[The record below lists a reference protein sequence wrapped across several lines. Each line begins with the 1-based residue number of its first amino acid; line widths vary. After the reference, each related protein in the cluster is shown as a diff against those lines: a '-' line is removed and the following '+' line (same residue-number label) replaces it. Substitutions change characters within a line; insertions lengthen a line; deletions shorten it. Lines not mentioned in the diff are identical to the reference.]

1 MRIILIFLAVVVVVG
16 AVLWLVGP
24 REPAGRGAPFDPES
38 IGRDVDNYL
47 YRTERAVP
55 GVVRG
60 AQKHVLWADPTRRDK
75 RALALVYIHGFSASL
90 EETRPVSDIVARELG
105 ANLFYTR
112 LTGHGRDGEA
122 MAEATVADWRRDV
135 EEAIAI
141 GRRLGDRVI
150 LIGASTGATLITL
163 ALEDPALR
171 EGVAGIVMISPNF
184 KVKAAGSAALTWP
197 FARRFVP
204 MIEGE
209 ERFFAPRTAEHAK
222 WWTERYPTVAVLP
235 MAASVKAAR
244 EVEVGEIDVPAL
256 FVFSDLDEVVDHRQ
270 TRAVADAWGG
280 PVTVWPVEPGRS
292 DDPQAHVIAG
302 DIMSPGLTEPVAERI
317 LEWTRERGLR

>member
-24 REPAGRGAPFDPES
+24 REPAGRGLPFDPET

-47 YRTERAVP
+47 YNSERDVP
-55 GVVRG
+55 GVIRG
-60 AQKHVLWADPTRRDK
+60 AQKHVLWADPARRDK
-75 RALALVYIHGFSASL
+75 RPLALVYIHGFSATL

-122 MAEATVADWRRDV
+122 LAEATVADWRRDV

-141 GRRLGDRVI
+141 GRRLGDKVI
-150 LIGASTGATLITL
+150 LIGTSTGGTLITL

-171 EGVAGIVMISPNF
+171 EDIAGIVMISPNF
-184 KVKAAGSAALTWP
+184 AVRATGASLLTWP

-204 MIEGE
+204 MVEGE

-244 EVEVGEIDVPAL
+244 EVDVSEIDVPVL

-280 PVTVWPVEPGRS
+280 PSTVWPVEPGRG
-292 DDPQAHVIAG
+292 DDSQAHVIAG
-302 DIMSPGLTEPVAERI
+302 DIMSPGMTDAVAERI
-317 LEWTRERGLR
+317 LEWTRERALR